1 MLDAAHPHTSLWRRL
16 AVCCR
21 MAKPAHAVFVLP
33 PALCGVI
40 LATSGLPDLR
50 ALFWMLMAML
60 GIWCAAMAYNRIVDR
75 EQDALNPRTAHRIL
89 PNGELTVAGA
99 RWFCAAGAALFLC
112 SAAML
117 NTLCFWLAWP
127 ALALAL
133 AYSHVKYHS
142 WACHFVIGAVTG
154 LTPLAGW
161 LAVRPEWAWGPVA
174 MGLGLLLWVAGFD
187 MIYACQDADFDREHG
202 FYSAPA
208 CLGEGAAL
216 RLMGL
221 CYAGTVFFLLLAGII
236 QGLGFAYFFSIVII
250 AGLLYQ
256 ETRLVS
262 AQDLSRAGTAFF
274 TCNALVA
281 LALLAGVLAGR

>member
-1 MLDAAHPHTSLWRRL
+1 
-16 AVCCR
+16 
-21 MAKPAHAVFVLP
+21 
-33 PALCGVI
+33 
-40 LATSGLPDLR
+40 
-50 ALFWMLMAML
+50 
-60 GIWCAAMAYNRIVDR
+60 
-75 EQDALNPRTAHRIL
+75 
-89 PNGELTVAGA
+89 
-99 RWFCAAGAALFLC
+99 
-112 SAAML
+112 ML

-262 AQDLSRAGTAFF
+262 AQDLSRVATAFF

>member
-1 MLDAAHPHTSLWRRL
+1 MESALKTCLRL
-16 AVCCR
+16 V
-21 MAKPAHAVFVLP
+21 KPAHGLFVLP
-33 PALCGVI
+33 PALCGVVMAADGWPGAWTI
-40 LATSGLPDLR
+40 S
-50 ALFWMLMAML
+50 WMLTAML

-75 EQDALNPRTAHRIL
+75 GQDALNPRTAHRIL
-89 PNGELTVAGA
+89 PSGELSVANA

-117 NTLCFWLAWP
+117 NMLCFVLAWP
-127 ALALAL
+127 ALAMAL
-133 AYSHVKYHS
+133 VYSHVKYHS
-142 WACHFVIGAVTG
+142 WACHFGIGAVTG

-161 LAVRPEWAWGPVA
+161 LAVRPEWAWGPAV

-187 MIYACQDADFDREHG
+187 MIYSCQDADFDREHG

-208 CLGEGAAL
+208 CLGEDAAL

-221 CYAGTVFFLLLAGII
+221 CYAGTVFFLILAGII
-236 QGLGFAYFFSIVII
+236 QGLGFAYFFSIVVI

-262 AQDLSRAGTAFF
+262 AQDLSRVATAFF

-281 LALLAGVLAGR
+281 LALLAGVLAGL